1 MIQLSIIL
9 ARIAQSGRSVAF
21 HPNSLRS
28 FSSATGSRAR
38 ASSSAI
44 FAVSDDPED
53 SNVNVNG
60 AEGGQPQQPQKPQR
74 PKGGARRRKIQHQSR
89 LASIYD
95 EMFADDDNDDGVSSG
110 IDNKNGNVNRPQQQY
125 QRQDTYQ
132 YDEFDYGDKPNDI
145 LMNDDFPQDLHVTF
159 DSDSPSPP
167 SSPSPPR
174 RPEARRPPGKVPPRP
189 TGVDTGIGTGT
200 GMGMRTSQSQSQ
212 SSQPQF
218 KPPPM
223 NRPPPPRAGRQLA
236 RPIPPGVLE
245 YDYSHYDPEFGERK
259 AGENSYIEFHDGM
272 LEELGD
278 TLDMTPPEVKR
289 KREEQQKQQQLSQQQ
304 QVNLDSNISI
314 SQPTIQ
320 SEVKVVDSKF
330 DGLTTTVNAEKN
342 EEPFYASLSSPA
354 TSSTTTESELEVDQ
368 SDDTDSATEGDELS
382 IRSES
387 TSNDSIPT
395 TTIVAVDETISE
407 NKKEDDLNSSY
418 PEYMPPRPT
427 AKASNLELIYSSPRG
442 DSQVSQVEMLEEQLE
457 KTQTE
462 IYSLN
467 DGIEFNVKSPKQVS
481 KVLFGV
487 DNESTNKDALEA
499 LAGGI
504 SNHTKARL
512 SSLILKYRRTVSE
525 IKRLNKT
532 KENKLNGVH
541 VTTTDSMKRGNSPA
555 ESAPDP
561 GVKITTLREVA
572 VASPMEADDS
582 TKEPLV
588 LVDASAYIF
597 RAYYSM
603 PAIHRYDGEPTG
615 ATLGF
620 CNMLNNLVLTPLLRG
635 EQPRIALI
643 FDSKDGTNFR
653 KEIYP
658 EYKSNRQACPEDLI
672 PQFDFVRDAAD
683 AYGILQL
690 EAPGYEADD
699 VIATVGTM
707 ALNEGCHVNI
717 LSGDKDLMQL
727 VTKNKGGACI
737 EMIDPM
743 KKVRFSH
750 EGVIEKWGVEPHLVG
765 DILALA
771 GDSADNIPGVPG
783 IGPKIAAQLIQEFG
797 SLDGLLNNLDN
808 VKQKGRQQKLR
819 DNVSLANLSRK
830 LVELERNI
838 SLEAMSFPTHLES
851 VSDIRMERFDSDR
864 LIKFYERMG
873 FKDLKK
879 RVRSRLPNNKQPPPS
894 VLDRY
899 SSISEDAKGK
909 RRARKPAPSLLDR
922 YSSIA
927 DDTNSQAESK
937 SKPQPETKYDKG
949 NGFSTPNFKQPPK
962 PEDFSDVP
970 F

>member
-1 MIQLSIIL
+1 MIIVGSMIQLSIIL
-9 ARIAQSGRSVAF
+9 ARMAKNGRTVAF
-21 HPNSLRS
+21 HPSSVHVRSL
-28 FSSATGSRAR
+28 SARAARAR
-38 ASSSAI
+38 ASSSSAI
-44 FAVSDDPED
+44 FAYSDD
-53 SNVNVNG
+53 
-60 AEGGQPQQPQKPQR
+60 AEYENMNNDEAMQRKQQQQQQQR
-74 PKGGARRRKIQHQSR
+74 PKGGARRRKPQHQSR

-95 EMFADDDNDDGVSSG
+95 EMFADDDNNGSG
-110 IDNKNGNVNRPQQQY
+110 PATTPKTNQNGNINRQQQ
-125 QRQDTYQ
+125 QRQDM

-145 LMNDDFPQDLHVTF
+145 LMDDDFPQDLHVTF
-159 DSDSPSPP
+159 ESSSSSPSPSPP
-167 SSPSPPR
+167 PR
-174 RPEARRPPGKVPPRP
+174 RPVARRPPAQASPRQE
-189 TGVDTGIGTGT
+189 GVSVNMGSGTGT
-200 GMGMRTSQSQSQ
+200 GTGTGISQS
-212 SSQPQF
+212 PQF
-218 KPPPM
+218 KPPRA
-223 NRPPPPRAGRQLA
+223 NKPPPPRAERQLA

-259 AGENSYIEFHDGM
+259 AGESSYIEFHDGM

-278 TLDMTPPEVKR
+278 TLDMTPPDIKR
-289 KREEQQKQQQLSQQQ
+289 KKEEQQQPLS
-304 QVNLDSNISI
+304 LDVDTST
-314 SQPTIQ
+314 SQDASASANTIATTIK
-320 SEVKVVDSKF
+320 SEEKVMDKIDDS
-330 DGLTTTVNAEKN
+330 TTDTDVEERK
-342 EEPFYASLSSPA
+342 EPFY
-354 TSSTTTESELEVDQ
+354 TSISTQPKVGQLDDSESDSTTEADEVTPTRNEQ
-368 SDDTDSATEGDELS
+368 N
-382 IRSES
+382 
-387 TSNDSIPT
+387 SNDKSKPAKPESKST
-395 TTIVAVDETISE
+395 LQ
-407 NKKEDDLNSSY
+407 NQKEDDLNSSY
-418 PEYMPPRPT
+418 PAYMPPRPT
-427 AKASNLELIYSSPRG
+427 AKASNLELVYSSPRG
-442 DSQVSQVEMLEEQLE
+442 DSQVSQVEMLEERLE
-457 KTQTE
+457 KIQSE
-462 IYSLN
+462 IYTLN
-467 DGIEFNVKSPKQVS
+467 NDIEFNIKSPKQVS

-504 SNHTKARL
+504 SNHSKARL
-512 SSLILKYRRTVSE
+512 ASLILKYRRTVSE
-525 IKRLNKT
+525 IKRFNKT
-532 KENKLNGVH
+532 KENKLNGTH
-541 VTTTDSMKRGNSPA
+541 ATTSDSMKRGNGPID
-555 ESAPDP
+555 SASDSSANAPVVL
-561 GVKITTLREVA
+561 GEVA
-572 VASPMEADDS
+572 AVSPMETDDES
-582 TKEPLV
+582 HEPLV

-603 PAIHRYDGEPTG
+603 PPIHRYDGEPTG

-653 KEIYP
+653 KKLFA
-658 EYKSNRQACPEDLI
+658 EYKSNRKACPDDLI

-727 VTKNKGGACI
+727 VTKNEGAGCI

-879 RVRSRLPNNKQPPPS
+879 RVRSRLPNNKLPPPS

-899 SSISEDAKGK
+899 SSMSEDTKAKGK
-909 RRARKPAPSLLDR
+909 RRTRKPAPSLLDR
-922 YSSIA
+922 YSNIA
-927 DDTNSQAESK
+927 DVATSEAKSD
-937 SKPQPETKYDKG
+937 SKPHSVTKLDKG
-949 NGFSTPNFKQPPK
+949 YDFSSPSTFKQPPK